1 MILRPLFFAC
11 FTSLGSTQAAA
22 ADEWVFG
29 LGGADLLDNV
39 RKEAAAVLLEYHSD
53 PFHAQNWSQFS
64 WMATAKLDTTN
75 NHFIGFGVHAFAP
88 LNNKK
93 AFLEASFA
101 VGGYH
106 QGTLLGKKAD
116 PVLFRSSLGGG
127 VTLKNGNRVSI
138 TIDHLLD
145 GDLKNERP
153 GKESIMLRY
162 ARSF

>member
-64 WMATAKLDTTN
+64 WMATAKLDNITSV
-75 NHFIGFGVHAFAP
+75 I
-88 LNNKK
+88 
-93 AFLEASFA
+93 
-101 VGGYH
+101 YCC
-106 QGTLLGKKAD
+106 GK
-116 PVLFRSSLGGG
+116 SC
-127 VTLKNGNRVSI
+127 
-138 TIDHLLD
+138 
-145 GDLKNERP
+145 
-153 GKESIMLRY
+153 
-162 ARSF
+162 